1 MSTAPQPSWGRLVRF
16 RPTSGSSVLVGEPVD
31 TQLDVGQATYEGKGV
46 EVDVYEGASI
56 LRPGVKT
63 GRREKVG
70 ELLSPLAEEE
80 VGTIRCIGLNYR
92 AHAIEAKLDIPTA
105 PVVFMKP
112 STALAGPHPD
122 KIVIPHFT
130 VEHESADYEAEL
142 AVVIGKDCKN
152 VTEEEAMDYVLG
164 YTACND
170 VSSRKTQFETSQWS
184 RSKSYDKACPIGPC
198 VVSPRLIPNP
208 SKLRIKGIKNGK
220 TMQDGPLSDLIF
232 PIPHLISFLSQGSTL
247 RAGTVIVTGTPSGIG
262 FFFDPPEILRDGDE
276 FKVQVDGGIGSLINK
291 VEYEKEPSKVGR
303 L

>member
-1 MSTAPQPSWGRLVRF
+1 MTTAVSPSWGRLVRF
-16 RPTSGSSVLVGEPVD
+16 RPSSGSSALIGEPVD
-31 TQLDVGQATYEGKGV
+31 AQLDVGRAAYEGKEV
-46 EVDVYEGASI
+46 EVDVYEGGSV
-56 LRPGVKT
+56 LQPGAKT
-63 GRREKVG
+63 GRRETVK
-70 ELLSPLAEEE
+70 ELLSPLAENE

-105 PVVFMKP
+105 PVVFTKP
-112 STALAGPHPD
+112 STALTGPYPS

-142 AVVIGKDCKN
+142 AVIIGKDCKN
-152 VTEEEAMDYVLG
+152 VLQEEAMDYVLG

-184 RSKSYDKACPIGPC
+184 RSKSYDTACPLGPC
-198 VVSPRLIPNP
+198 IVSPRLIPDP

-220 TMQDGPLSDLIF
+220 TMQDGELSDLIF
-232 PIPHLISFLSQGSTL
+232 PIPHLISFLSQGCTL

-276 FKVQVDGGIGSLINK
+276 FNVQVDGGIGSLINK
-291 VEYEKEPSKVGR
+291 VEYEKEPSSV
-303 L
+303 